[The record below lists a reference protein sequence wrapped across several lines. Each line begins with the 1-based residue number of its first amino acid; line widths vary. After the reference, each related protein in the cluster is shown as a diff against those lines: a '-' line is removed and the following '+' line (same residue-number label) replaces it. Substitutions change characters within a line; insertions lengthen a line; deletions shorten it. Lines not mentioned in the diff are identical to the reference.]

1 MSKRQFKEFAT
12 EFKLLMSD
20 RSRAIPQEHVVDT
33 IVEVLDILGV
43 DYVPY
48 TTWAEKT
55 NRTEKFINIQ
65 AYEDL
70 EEARALA
77 EDLEYLVKYNGIS
90 SQSDYDISIICGLL
104 NRYKIPHKSWSS
116 LNFDDEPIWVVNT
129 VEEEE

>member
-1 MSKRQFKEFAT
+1 MSKRQFKEFVT

-33 IVEVLDILGV
+33 TVEVLDILGV

-77 EDLEYLVKYNGIS
+77 EDLEYLIKYNGIS

-116 LNFDDEPIWVVNT
+116 LNFDDESIWVVNT
-129 VEEEE
+129 VEEDE